1 MESSTNRQ
9 VNQSLP
15 ATVITHKSF
24 LLPRLFQLAFV
35 LLSAV
40 PLLQP
45 ALALD
50 ELATIDPLAPMDGP
64 GERNIG
70 WQWHY
75 VDSDGKPGYMEKVA
89 GDETTASYERTDGC
103 KWTRPVK
110 GFAPASTW
118 SDCPSTGKADVSFS
132 EGVIWPLTVGA
143 KFIWS
148 IRGTSNLFSRAW
160 KSKRTCEVLPS
171 LRIRTVTGEHDVH
184 KLTCKERWGTRTWWL
199 SPEVGTAIAYRQT
212 TKRGVILQEM
222 THIIP

>member
-1 MESSTNRQ
+1 MESSTNRH

-24 LLPRLFQLAFV
+24 LLPRLFQLAVV

-89 GDETTASYERTDGC
+89 GDETTASYERTDALQMDTARKRLCASEHMVGLPEYRQSRCQFFRGRNLASNRGC
-103 KWTRPVK
+103 KIYLEHQRDQQPVQQ
-110 GFAPASTW
+110 GM
-118 SDCPSTGKADVSFS
+118 
-132 EGVIWPLTVGA
+132 EI
-143 KFIWS
+143 
-148 IRGTSNLFSRAW
+148 
-160 KSKRTCEVLPS
+160 
-171 LRIRTVTGEHDVH
+171 
-184 KLTCKERWGTRTWWL
+184 
-199 SPEVGTAIAYRQT
+199 QT
-212 TKRGVILQEM
+212 YL
-222 THIIP
+222 